1 MPGGHSAFVH
11 KAHIPTYLVGSKES
25 LEAFSNLVPA
35 PNETYTSLF
44 WLLDTDPIDIFLRA
58 QKKLEKKSKSPS
70 K

>member
-11 KAHIPTYLVGSKES
+11 KAHIPTYLVGTKES
-25 LEAFSNLVPA
+25 LRVFFNLVPA

-44 WLLDTDPIDIFLRA
+44 WLLDADPIDNFLRE